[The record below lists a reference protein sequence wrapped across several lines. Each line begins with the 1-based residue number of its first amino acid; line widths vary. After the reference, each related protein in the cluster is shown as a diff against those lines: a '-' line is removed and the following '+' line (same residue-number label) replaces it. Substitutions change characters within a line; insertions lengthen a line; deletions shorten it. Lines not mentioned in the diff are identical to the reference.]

1 METEICTASVADVA
15 VIVGAVQAV
24 VLVLDA
30 VGSAIV
36 RRGRAG
42 AMETGRA
49 GVLVVTGA
57 ANTGS
62 ARIAPR
68 ARRGACAAVAV
79 VAGLTRISAHVVL
92 AAVVAVAEGCSTA
105 ASCGLCC

>member
-15 VIVGAVQAV
+15 VIVGAVQVV

-30 VGSAIV
+30 VAAAIV
-36 RRGRAG
+36 RRVRAGALETGRAG
-42 AMETGRA
+42 AMA
-49 GVLVVTGA
+49 VTGA

-62 ARIAPR
+62 ARIAAR
-68 ARRGACAAVAV
+68 VRRGACAAVAA
-79 VAGLTRISAHVVL
+79 VAGLTRISGHVVL

-105 ASCGLCC
+105 ANCGLCC